1 MSATPLGLE
10 IDLLQNYPKSKRD
23 TKGRATVITEADRE
37 IARQYG
43 KDFFDGD
50 RTYGYGGFHYFPRF
64 WQPVVPDF
72 QQHFGLTAGS
82 SLLDVGC
89 AKGFMLYDLQQLI
102 PGLQLCGV
110 DISAYALANAKEEV
124 KDLLMQADAKALPF
138 DDNSFDVVVSINT
151 IHNLDERECGM
162 ALREIER
169 VSRGKS
175 FITVDAYRNDEEKE
189 RMLEWALTAKTIM
202 HVNDWKQ
209 FFADH
214 GYTGDFYWFI
224 P

>member
-1 MSATPLGLE
+1 MLGNE
-10 IDLLQNYPKSKRD
+10 IDLLRNYPKSKRD
-23 TKGRATVITEADRE
+23 TKGRAKVITEADRE

-50 RTYGYGGFHYFPRF
+50 RTYGYGGFSYMPRF
-64 WQPVVPDF
+64 WQPVVPDLKAY
-72 QQHFGLTAGS
+72 FGLTSDS

-89 AKGFMLYDLQQLI
+89 AKGFMLYDLQQHI
-102 PGLQLCGV
+102 PGIKLHGLDVSQ
-110 DISAYALANAKEEV
+110 YALDNAKEEV
-124 KDLLMQADAKALPF
+124 KDLLSLGNAKALPF
-138 DDNSFDVVVSINT
+138 EDNSFDVVMSINT
-151 IHNLDERECGM
+151 IHNLDEQECAM

-202 HVNDWKQ
+202 HVDDWKQ
-209 FFADH
+209 FFADN